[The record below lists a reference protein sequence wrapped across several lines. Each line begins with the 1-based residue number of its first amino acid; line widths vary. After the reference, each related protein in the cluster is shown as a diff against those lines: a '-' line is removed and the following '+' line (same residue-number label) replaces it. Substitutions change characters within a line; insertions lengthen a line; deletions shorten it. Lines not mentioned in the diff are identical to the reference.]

1 MAIKSKD
8 STKWQIISH
17 VALMF
22 FALCALIPFL
32 LLLSASFN
40 DERSVMV

>member
-22 FALCALIPFL
+22 FALSLNKSHCSKVFVTA
-32 LLLSASFN
+32 
-40 DERSVMV
+40 